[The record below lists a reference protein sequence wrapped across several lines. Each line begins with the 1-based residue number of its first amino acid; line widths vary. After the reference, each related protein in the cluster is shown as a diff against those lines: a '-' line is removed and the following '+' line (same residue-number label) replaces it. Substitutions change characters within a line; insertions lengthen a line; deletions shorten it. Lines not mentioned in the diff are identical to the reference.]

1 MSMYLNWWY
10 LVFSRELSFH
20 CLNNF
25 LIGGALSSI
34 LFCIW
39 NIKMYFAITCIQSKN
54 EKTRNRKLHIHAI
67 FTQHLSCELRT
78 LEISCWVNFYATREL
93 KKRINKV
100 FKTVH
105 PKIQDGVFR
114 VGSECSFVIK
124 RFVRVYVFEKDENQV
139 LDAWGNSFSVGYGFQ
154 KYFLKQ
160 IIWNLICSNFS
171 NTSVDFSYSYYD
183 PAYSLQLMG
192 KNNF

>member
-1 MSMYLNWWY
+1 MLMYLNWWY

-39 NIKMYFAITCIQSKN
+39 NIKVYFAITCIQSKN

-78 LEISCWVNFYATREL
+78 LEIGCWVSFYATREV
-93 KKRINKV
+93 KKGLTKYTQKSKMG
-100 FKTVH
+100 F
-105 PKIQDGVFR
+105 
-114 VGSECSFVIK
+114 FVWAL
-124 RFVRVYVFEKDENQV
+124 NV
-139 LDAWGNSFSVGYGFQ
+139 LLLSKGLLEFT
-154 KYFLKQ
+154 FL
-160 IIWNLICSNFS
+160 
-171 NTSVDFSYSYYD
+171 
-183 PAYSLQLMG
+183 
-192 KNNF
+192 

>member
-1 MSMYLNWWY
+1 MLMYLNWWY

-25 LIGGALSSI
+25 LIRGALSPI

-39 NIKMYFAITCIQSKN
+39 NIRMYFAITCIQSKN
-54 EKTRNRKLHIHAI
+54 EKTRNRKLHIHSI

-78 LEISCWVNFYATREL
+78 LEISCWANFYATREL

-105 PKIQDGVFR
+105 PKIQDGFFC
-114 VGSECSFVIK
+114 VGSEYSFAIK
-124 RFVRVYVFEKDENQV
+124 RFVRVYIFVKDENQV
-139 LDAWGNSFSVGYGFQ
+139 LDAWGNSFNVGYSFQ

-160 IIWNLICSNFS
+160 IIWNLICSNCS
-171 NTSVDFSYSYYD
+171 KLQWTSVSYYD
-183 PAYSLQLMG
+183 PAYSLQLLG